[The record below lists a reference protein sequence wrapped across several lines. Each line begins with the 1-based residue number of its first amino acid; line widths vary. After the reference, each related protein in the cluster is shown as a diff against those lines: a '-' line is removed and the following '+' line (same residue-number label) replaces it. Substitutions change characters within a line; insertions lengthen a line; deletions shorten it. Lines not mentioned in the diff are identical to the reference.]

1 VRFGGGAGRT
11 SAFLRS
17 AFSPSPVKDKPSFL
31 VGSGMEIPSITD
43 PMGLFDILIW
53 AIVLLAAVILAVLL
67 VFGTF

>member
-1 VRFGGGAGRT
+1 MK
-11 SAFLRS
+11 L
-17 AFSPSPVKDKPSFL
+17 PSV
-31 VGSGMEIPSITD
+31 TD